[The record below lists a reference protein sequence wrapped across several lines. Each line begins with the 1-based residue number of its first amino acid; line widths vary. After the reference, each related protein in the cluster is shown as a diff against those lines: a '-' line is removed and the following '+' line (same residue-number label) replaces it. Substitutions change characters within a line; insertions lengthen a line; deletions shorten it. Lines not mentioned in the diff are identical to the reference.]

1 MNNQFASLQLQNMNQ
16 VPKGV
21 GELLSV
27 EKDAGKLL
35 QVDFKLTQCKFATKS
50 ALFDVSGIVNGNK

>member
-1 MNNQFASLQLQNMNQ
+1 MNQ
-16 VPKGV
+16 VSKGV

-27 EKDAGKLL
+27 EKDAAKLL
-35 QVDFKLTQCKFATKS
+35 QVDFKLAQCKFATKS